1 LILANGS
8 ELVVAGNGAGNI
20 AELAAATLAA
30 DSIFLTWNSALA
42 AFSNFDGNNDRPKS
56 MTKK

>member
-1 LILANGS
+1 LIFANGS

-30 DSIFLTWNSALA
+30 SIFSTWNSALA